1 MRERARIAGRA
12 AALAATFALVL
23 ASSGSAIAVRYGA
36 GLFSHYVWRGITLT
50 DDPVLQPSVTIS
62 HDGGV
67 SLEVW
72 GNVDLGDDN
81 DTPWELTEARIVVD
95 WSRQFGAVELGAG
108 AVEYL
113 FPNTPFPGTREV
125 LVHVR
130 YDAAVSPRLDLAY
143 DIDEIQ
149 GLYARLTFAYAR
161 AFGERWGGRIEASA
175 AWADEAVAVG
185 RKAGLH
191 DGNLELRIERRSGPL
206 DLGVLFA
213 WTETLDADV
222 LPDQPTSFWTG
233 LSLGY
238 RF

>member
-1 MRERARIAGRA
+1 MEDRSRIVGRV
-12 AALAATFALVL
+12 AALAASLALVF

-95 WSRQFGAVELGAG
+95 WSRQVGAVELGAG

-125 LVHVR
+125 FVHAR
-130 YDAAVSPRLDLAY
+130 YDAVVSPRLDLAY
-143 DIDEIQ
+143 DVDEIQ
-149 GLYARLTFAYAR
+149 GLYARLTLAYRR
-161 AFGERWGGRIEASA
+161 AFGARWSGGLEASA
-175 AWADEAVAVG
+175 AWADDSFAVG
-185 RKAGLH
+185 RNAGLH

-206 DLGVLFA
+206 DVGVLLA
-213 WTETLDADV
+213 WTESLDAAV